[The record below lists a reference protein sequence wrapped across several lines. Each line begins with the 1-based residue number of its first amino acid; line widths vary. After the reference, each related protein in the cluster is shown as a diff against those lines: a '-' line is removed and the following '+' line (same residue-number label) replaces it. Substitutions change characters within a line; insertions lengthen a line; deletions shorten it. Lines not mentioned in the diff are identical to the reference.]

1 MHYMISWM
9 IRAFWLGLWED
20 RHIDDV
26 NTTYHI
32 LLLYHINIAVGTY
45 SNTSQ
50 NTDHPPPVTTWISS
64 VRLLLFLLPCSTFFN
79 VTFSLKQR
87 RLYLQLTS
95 EESKQFRNNF
105 YFCTTRSFTYKNYR
119 VAQILYGNG
128 KTRGVTYMATVISL
142 THLLFISSVLVDM

>member
-32 LLLYHINIAVGTY
+32 LLRTVIHLRIRT
-45 SNTSQ
+45 T
-50 NTDHPPPVTTWISS
+50 PPVTTWISS

-128 KTRGVTYMATVISL
+128 KTCGVTYMATVISL

>member
-1 MHYMISWM
+1 MGGQTHRWRQHYLPHPAVVSYKQIDSMLQWVRTVIHLR
-9 IRAFWLGLWED
+9 IR
-20 RHIDDV
+20 
-26 NTTYHI
+26 TT
-32 LLLYHINIAVGTY
+32 
-45 SNTSQ
+45 
-50 NTDHPPPVTTWISS
+50 HPPPPPPHPVTTWISS

-95 EESKQFRNNF
+95 EESKQFRNDF

-128 KTRGVTYMATVISL
+128 KTCGVTYMATVISL